1 MFFGLLLVI
10 KKRKLVEEDNS
21 NSDSKIILLQGT
33 VPSVEDEDEM
43 IHITTPT
50 LYESIGNNQT
60 TTGAMELRED
70 INVDRFISHD
80 KEISKFIYKG
90 EEYIQMP
97 LNHYANEK
105 LVLTQKIEKLTN
117 ILQAIGGQIDLYRNV
132 NK

>member
-1 MFFGLLLVI
+1 MI

-21 NSDSKIILLQGT
+21 NSDSKIILLHGT

-50 LYESIGNNQT
+50 LYESIDNNQT